1 MHRYLTFGFA
11 MIVGAMLGALAV
23 NSLHAQGKT
32 PGAYTI
38 LDVSDILDAN
48 TVKQI
53 VAKAASSVKAGG
65 GQYLARTDKITA
77 LSGTPPKR
85 IVILAFDSVD
95 QAKSWYNSPAQ
106 KEINAL
112 ADKAIKQRWY
122 VVDSAM

>member
-38 LDVSDILDAN
+38 LDVKRDILDAN

-53 VAKAASSVKAGG
+53 VAKAASSVKAE
-65 GQYLARTDKITA
+65 QWPISRA
-77 LSGTPPKR
+77 
-85 IVILAFDSVD
+85 
-95 QAKSWYNSPAQ
+95 N
-106 KEINAL
+106 
-112 ADKAIKQRWY
+112 
-122 VVDSAM
+122 